1 MQNIL
6 TFIVTLD
13 SIGIAQNIL
22 IYYKY
27 KKYMTEEVLRA
38 DSNSIDMANNDDL
51 SRKAQM
57 SLKLADIIYVVSPSN
72 KVFNDR
78 TLFIYYIDLKTLILV
93 DVDTAKFHK
102 LRIHESGVIGDGT
115 IEEIRLLERSLQE
128 GYARQNGLLP
138 GKWINIYFAGETPFV
153 LTGEIT
159 NLEEDM
165 VEITTYPDNDVV
177 FIDFG
182 YKGIPL
188 DLPIDRIELRR
199 SPPKVLSQVNESV
212 RDDGVDMDNADNF
225 MDDDNDENDV
235 EYNEEE
241 METDPVLL
249 DNQTTAEDSVE
260 DSNTIQADSSETD
273 LEPGEIREN
282 RREKA
287 QNTRMTKPER
297 RIQQFIISADQR
309 MLGDFLAP
317 VATQQKRLETHERYD
332 IQHQSDDLL
341 DDIIMKSKILGDTSP
356 LTTRKLRTE
365 VERFIELREEFSK
378 IDNYGN
384 VIGPNFH
391 TATWKPLINA
401 LEQLDRGLKWI
412 VPIIKNIQRL
422 EVDIQ
427 DVDSIIDAD
436 FQKKIADELSV
447 ISTIYLKGGNGELV
461 NHYRT
466 YVDSLSRT
474 FQSAIDP
481 DPEDKEI
488 IASIYAT
495 RDVMTIVDNLGNFQA
510 SRWGQ
515 TSRGSTQKLINECRM
530 STYRYEEPSTYLSDR
545 DDITDKAERTPREK
559 SGAKELINIKSI
571 MTLPYS
577 VTKFSRVD
585 LPMTSIG
592 NKVGYINAYSYY
604 HKFISRKA
612 KVQRIVVDKFQ
623 SGNAGYNT
631 GTYNTTNMYHL
642 NVPRTILANLSQR
655 EIYHQYIQS
664 IIPKT
669 RKILDAV
676 SAHATGAM
684 SMKDYVSVLE
694 PYLVYMKDL
703 TFSHYSV
710 IKGHLSGNIKQYI
723 DTYTTNVREFRKIK
737 GLRNTTQY
745 TNKRL
750 KSLIDGAMQGT
761 VFEKYNKAHN
771 NYSTSEY
778 LSRIIQ
784 TDGGRLFYDAVTIKQ
799 VDSLLH
805 DDMSTALNS
814 IYSDET
820 SEKNANSST
829 DKCKV
834 YMMTKHYITIDDLVA
849 DNGADIYYDK
859 KYDTTNYG
867 LLINKDEPYT
877 SVTEKFAAEYARMH
891 PDEFFEFIRG
901 KVERAVPK
909 GTPDIEHLTE
919 TLIRGKKRVRD
930 GEYAM
935 LFLLDEGEQQYYIRK
950 NNTWKADNTVG
961 KETQFVTT
969 ATDCNLQRECIAI
982 VQNGMDAKCDIKNNR
997 RADIR
1002 ANTLKT
1008 LIGLLE
1014 TQYFATRDELR
1025 KYVTDKFER
1034 DYLNIDIIKTKRV
1047 SDVCKYDD
1055 YQYREG
1061 MKIANMNIETIKSPY
1076 SDLLQSI
1083 LSQSDIGKKYADL
1096 MYFINR
1102 YTEEHTNQELEHG
1115 DPEEMLYCKTTK
1127 RPLVPLYYRT
1137 LATAWLK
1144 DDGDFAKPNFMTAID
1159 QVVRKYGKE
1168 SNDGECWVDVNSGR
1182 EIIKKAFDT
1191 DEGYDNTGRR
1201 NVSREIVKED
1211 FETKYLAHIEKV
1223 SQLKNLY
1230 TSPETRI
1237 MFNIV
1242 VTLSN
1247 AMSIQTASIVEFVIS
1262 LASTVLQK
1270 PGVFF
1275 GEKEYRDIANEKA
1288 KAGEKPIPYK
1298 AFYDYTIL
1306 YLTLGAFLI
1315 GVQTAIPGIVTKKTY
1330 PGCIRSFSG
1339 YPYDNS
1345 GDKTSV
1351 EYLACVVKGVATPNG
1366 VWKIVNRKDATAIA
1380 NTLVSVIDAHYKDDN
1395 RVKQKI
1401 HDKVVYSIDH
1411 PDEMV
1416 PDSVSVSKWLTFM
1429 PPVTPVNISKIENI
1443 TEEYRKLFVSD
1454 LKVGSPLQWK
1464 KLGVIQGKLL
1474 YFSLYPQKSVK
1485 DFLMNEA
1492 KATSAEELAS
1502 RGKLLPL
1509 FESSKFVANG
1519 QIVPFANKDCEV
1531 DTANNIV
1538 RILETIIKDDALL
1551 RTAKMMTCSV
1561 DSKNVYPP
1569 LRKTFSE
1576 ETIYLAFIDICDFS
1590 RPNISVDPD
1599 ILPICGDKPERFNKS
1614 DTLAERIRKLK
1625 HDGHSYDE
1633 KHIERLLKI
1642 NGLKNAVS
1650 VEGDNPTVTQLM
1662 HMARILEN
1670 IPANSQYDVLKRHLE
1685 LLLDTFDVQR
1695 ENKITDEVRG
1705 LRNYL
1710 GAENERLVSR
1720 IGSFIEDNLSL
1731 NSRENRNMYILLK
1744 SMTTWGAG
1752 EKEIVASQV
1761 IQYNCFEFVKRYAD
1775 NIVHIFPEMILN
1787 KVNHK
1792 EAWSSA
1798 KYAERRLGLS
1808 NLTTETI
1815 NKSNHKYYEN
1825 IEALYNNPVINH
1837 VLRKV
1842 QNECKII
1849 IDLLHHTPYFSS
1861 VEADNSIISSILDKD
1876 TCRMLFKYYMLSV
1889 LNTHVSLSS
1898 EKDMINFDLTENY
1911 GMEELTRS
1919 ENSTIPEVDPN
1930 MLDSDMTKLQNE
1942 VARLLY
1948 AYLKTMQ
1955 NHRDIIDTTY
1965 IQVINT
1971 NFHTRETEKQMMTS
1985 RLEELE
1991 QNDQMEL
1998 DKIMRANKMGVWN
2011 KGISKGLKKFVK
2023 ETYDDEREFREKMQE
2038 VEKKVRTDKHVT
2050 DDNYEQAKDDYLD
2063 NLDNYITQDE
2073 EDNDLSLFL
2082 GDDAN
2087 GDPEAYENTDLSYMD

>member
-1 MQNIL
+1 
-6 TFIVTLD
+6 
-13 SIGIAQNIL
+13 
-22 IYYKY
+22 
-27 KKYMTEEVLRA
+27 MTEVLRA
-38 DSNSIDMANNDDL
+38 TSDSMGMAKENEMSSEAQISFKL
-51 SRKAQM
+51 S
-57 SLKLADIIYVVSPSN
+57 DIIYIVSPSN
-72 KVFNDR
+72 KVFDTR
-78 TLFIYYIDLKTLILV
+78 IFFINYIDSKTLVLV
-93 DVDTAKFHK
+93 DVETGKLHK
-102 LRIHESGVIGDGT
+102 LRNHGNGVIGDGT
-115 IEEIRLLERSLQE
+115 LDKILLLERSPHAGFAQ
-128 GYARQNGLLP
+128 QNGLLP

-153 LTGEIT
+153 ITGEIT

-165 VEITTYPDNDVV
+165 IELTTYPDNDVF
-177 FIDFG
+177 FINFG
-182 YKGIPL
+182 YKGIPS

-199 SPPKVLSQVNESV
+199 SPPKKTVQSNTRET
-212 RDDGVDMDNADNF
+212 GVDIEGEGEG
-225 MDDDNDENDV
+225 DDDINENENENPDTDE
-235 EYNEEE
+235 YEEE
-241 METDPVLL
+241 MESNPVLS
-249 DNQTTAEDSVE
+249 DNYTVAEDNAEDSSVSQSSQL
-260 DSNTIQADSSETD
+260 DSD
-273 LEPGEIREN
+273 LEPGEIREKKGDN
-282 RREKA
+282 VP
-287 QNTRMTKPER
+287 NTRMTKPER
-297 RIQQFIISADQR
+297 RIQQYIISADER

-317 VATQQKRLETHERYD
+317 VATYQKRQETHDRYD

-341 DDIIMKSKILGDTSP
+341 DDIIMKSKIRGDISP
-356 LTTRKLRTE
+356 MTTRKLTTE
-365 VERFIELREEFSK
+365 VERFLELRDEFSK

-384 VIGPNFH
+384 VTGPNFH

-401 LEQLDRGLKWI
+401 LEKLDYRLKWI
-412 VPIIKNIQRL
+412 IPVIKNIQRL
-422 EVDIQ
+422 EVDVQ
-427 DVDSIIDAD
+427 DTDIVIDAD
-436 FQKKIADELSV
+436 FQKKIADDLSV
-447 ISTIYLKGGNGELV
+447 VAAIYLKGGNGELV

-495 RDVMTIVDNLGNFQA
+495 RDIMTIVDNLGNFQA

-515 TSRGSTQKLINECRM
+515 NSRGSTQKLINECRM

-545 DDITDKAERTPREK
+545 DDITDKAERTPREA
-559 SGAKELINIKSI
+559 SGAKELINIKSF

-577 VTKFSRVD
+577 VAKFSRVD
-585 LPMTSIG
+585 LPMTNID
-592 NKVGYINAYSYY
+592 NKVGFTNAYLYY
-604 HKFISRKA
+604 HKFISRKT
-612 KVQRIVVDKFQ
+612 KVQRIVIDKLQ
-623 SGNAGYNT
+623 TTHSGYNT

-642 NVPRTILANLSQR
+642 NVPRSTLSNLSQR
-655 EIYHQYIQS
+655 EIYTQYIQS

-676 SAHATGAM
+676 SAHATDAM

-703 TFSHYSV
+703 TFSHYGV
-710 IKGHLSGNIKQYI
+710 IKGLISGNIKQYI
-723 DTYTTNVREFRKIK
+723 DSYTSKVREFRKIK

-745 TNKRL
+745 TNKRV
-750 KSLIDGAMQGT
+750 KSLIDGAMQNT
-761 VFEKYNKAHN
+761 VFEKYNKAGN

-784 TDGGRLFYDAVTIKQ
+784 TDGGRLFYDAITIKQ
-799 VDSLLH
+799 VESLLH
-805 DDMSTALNS
+805 DDMSSALNA

-820 SEKNANSST
+820 SGKSENDAS

-834 YMMTKHYITIDDLVA
+834 YMMTKHYITHEEVVA
-849 DNGADIYYDK
+849 DNDVDVYYDK
-859 KYDTTNYG
+859 KYDTTNYSI
-867 LLINKDEPYT
+867 LIDKKESYAST
-877 SVTEKFAAEYARMH
+877 VEKFAAEYARMH

-909 GTPDIEHLTE
+909 GTLDIDNLTE

-935 LFLLDEGEQQYYIRK
+935 LFLLHTDEQQYYIRK
-950 NNTWKADNTVG
+950 NNIWKVDNSVG
-961 KETQFVTT
+961 QETQFVTT
-969 ATDCNLQRECIAI
+969 ATDCNLQKECIAT
-982 VQNGMDAKCDIKNNR
+982 VQNGMDAKCDIKNDR
-997 RADIR
+997 RKDIR
-1002 ANTLKT
+1002 SNTLKT

-1014 TQYFATRDELR
+1014 TQYFATQDELR
-1025 KYVTDKFER
+1025 KYVTDKFAR
-1034 DYLNIDIIKTKRV
+1034 DYANIDIIKTKRV
-1047 SDVCKYDD
+1047 TDVCKYDD

-1061 MKIANMNIETIKSPY
+1061 MKIANIKLDTVKSPS

-1083 LSQSDIGKKYADL
+1083 LLQTDIGKKYTDL
-1096 MYFINR
+1096 LYFISQ

-1115 DPEEMLYCKTTK
+1115 DPKELLFCKVTK
-1127 RPLVPLYYRT
+1127 RPLLPIYYRT
-1137 LATAWLK
+1137 LASAWIM
-1144 DDGDFAKPNFMTAID
+1144 DDGDFAKPNFMVAVD
-1159 QVVRKYGKE
+1159 QVIRKYGKE
-1168 SNDGECWVDVNSGR
+1168 SDDGEAWVDVNSGN

-1191 DEGYDNTGRR
+1191 DEGYDNAGHR
-1201 NVSREIVKED
+1201 NVSREMVTED
-1211 FETKYLAHIEKV
+1211 FETKYMAHIEKAA
-1223 SQLKNLY
+1223 QLKNLY
-1230 TSPETRI
+1230 NSPETRI

-1247 AMSIQTASIVEFVIS
+1247 AMSIQTAGIVEFIIS

-1275 GEKEYRDIANEKA
+1275 GEKEYRDITNEKA
-1288 KAGEKPIPYK
+1288 KAGEKPVPYK
-1298 AFYDYTIL
+1298 AFYDHTIL

-1366 VWKIVNRKDATAIA
+1366 VWKIVNRKDPIAIA
-1380 NTLVSVIDAHYKDDN
+1380 NTLVSVIDAHYKQDN

-1401 HDKVVYSIDH
+1401 HDKVVYSIEH

-1416 PDSVSVSKWLTFM
+1416 PESVSVSKWFTFM

-1443 TEEYRKLFVSD
+1443 TEDYRKLFVSD
-1454 LKVGSPLQWK
+1454 LKVGSPVQWK
-1464 KLGVIQGKLL
+1464 KLGVIHGKLI
-1474 YFSLYPQKSVK
+1474 YFSLYPQKSIK
-1485 DFLMNEA
+1485 DFLVNEA
-1492 KATSAEELAS
+1492 KATGAEELAS

-1509 FESSKFVANG
+1509 FESGNLAANG
-1519 QIVPFANKDCEV
+1519 QMVPFANKDCEV
-1531 DTANNIV
+1531 DTANKIV

-1551 RTAKMMTCSV
+1551 GTAKMMTCTV

-1576 ETIYLAFIDICDFS
+1576 ETIYLAFIDICNFS
-1590 RPNISVDPD
+1590 RPNVVVDAD
-1599 ILPICGDKPERFNKS
+1599 ILPICGDKPDRLNKS
-1614 DTLAERIRKLK
+1614 DTLTERIRKLK
-1625 HDGHSYDE
+1625 HDGHIYDE
-1633 KHIERLLKI
+1633 KHMERLLKI

-1650 VEGDNPTVTQLM
+1650 VEMNDATVTQIM
-1662 HMARILEN
+1662 HMTHTLEN
-1670 IPANSQYDVLKRHLE
+1670 IPLNSPYDVLKRNLE
-1685 LLLDTFDVQR
+1685 LVLDTFDIQR
-1695 ENKITDEVRG
+1695 ENKITDEIRG

-1720 IGSFIEDNLSL
+1720 IGGFVEDNLSL
-1731 NSRENRNMYILLK
+1731 NSRDTRNMYILLK

-1752 EKEIVASQV
+1752 EKEMVASQV

-1775 NIVHIFPEMILN
+1775 NMVHIFPEMILN

-1798 KYAERRLGLS
+1798 KYAERRLNLS
-1808 NLTTETI
+1808 NLTTDTI

-1825 IEALYNNPVINH
+1825 IESLYSNPVIKH
-1837 VLRKV
+1837 VLRKI
-1842 QNECKII
+1842 QDKCKII

-1861 VEADNSIISSILDKD
+1861 VEANNSIVSSILDKD

-1889 LNTHVSLSS
+1889 LDAYVTLS
-1898 EKDMINFDLTENY
+1898 EEREMINFDLTENY
-1911 GMEELTRS
+1911 GMEEIARS

-1930 MLDSDMTKLQNE
+1930 MLESDMTKLQNE
-1942 VARLLY
+1942 VAKLIY
-1948 AYLKTMQ
+1948 AYMKTMQ
-1955 NHRDIIDTTY
+1955 GHRDIIDTTY
-1965 IQVINT
+1965 IQVTNT

-2038 VEKKVRTDKHVT
+2038 VEKKVRTDKQVT

-2073 EDNDLSLFL
+2073 EDNDLSVFL